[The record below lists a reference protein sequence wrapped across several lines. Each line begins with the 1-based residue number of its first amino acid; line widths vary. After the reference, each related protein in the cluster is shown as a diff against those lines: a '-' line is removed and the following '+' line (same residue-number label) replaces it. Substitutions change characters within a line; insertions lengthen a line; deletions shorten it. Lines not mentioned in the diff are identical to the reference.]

1 MEEDQNPFAK
11 YAVPED
17 NTSGKEAEENPF
29 SKYSTST
36 AFSAVKSAAG
46 EPMLKMQPPS
56 TDMYDVFKVG
66 KRTDTEEDRKTKE
79 AETNTEIMPTAWEIY
94 NGLTQED
101 EDGKIV
107 NPNVRKDPNL
117 GYLYKDPSDGQVYRM
132 PEPASSLTSG
142 LPIIGKQADQ
152 AYEYL
157 FPEAYSDDTA
167 RVNLFTKLEGAVADT
182 WNNASQLVGSVIDV
196 VGEKTGLY
204 DTDLYKQGAGNPNIP
219 QTSTG
224 MSTADALIEDT
235 VGIASGFI
243 LGGIAGEAVEQG
255 VRTAGKTV
263 LNLALNP
270 LSKAVYWER
279 FAAPVLK
286 QIAPATNK
294 LVNFDTRLLAKAIG
308 GEAGVAT
315 TADNKMST
323 IFIGD
328 NSVAPFGD
336 WGIKTDEGA
345 SEAQSVVN
353 ARANILMDSL
363 LASGILGTGVKAAV
377 AAGNFINQAFFGK
390 IVQAVAGSD
399 YERQLS
405 QMDSILNDLSLI
417 ESKASQQTVDDA
429 RDRIIAALRN
439 NKTFVL
445 EASETGGK
453 YAEIALDVL
462 SAIERGEGISE
473 ATRVKAASMFKAN
486 ITSSATSGGAM
497 VTKAAEAGKTVDNI
511 LTEEAEGVLTSGG
524 TVDDA
529 ALKIG
534 DVRTARIDKAGA
546 GVAQAE
552 KKLDDKVRSEI
563 YNILANPD
571 LGKDLQRI
579 SGVQP
584 SGVQAASQ
592 ESTQQMAD
600 GIIASTQK
608 ALAAKNAAFDAIPD
622 DVKFDYDTFAA
633 KVTIIGDEEE
643 LFEDAARKV
652 LRDRL
657 MQIINK
663 DTSPKA
669 GNTPYI
675 EAQPFADLE
684 NSPSGT
690 FKYLFNTI
698 RPKIV
703 DLIDDAYKQGNSD
716 LARKFI
722 EIKKFIDDE
731 GVMIAESSIT
741 TAGRDAANAMQ
752 EFKQYAALYRDAP
765 FEEVTNL
772 IEKTTFQPRRVQNVA
787 QDVATD
793 TLEGRYATNVKA
805 LQQVL
810 ERSGN
815 PLDQT
820 VIDEYLTAKILE
832 TIWSDV
838 NAKGIGEIDNGKLI
852 AAVQNYSSTLS
863 ARAKD
868 SLLGQQ
874 LDAFIA
880 NIRRAGSNTAALK
893 EELDAA
899 QKSFEAVKSDA
910 LSKALA
916 PFINKYMDP
925 ELGVLSNSATGKIK
939 SLFAKDDAADLIP
952 QILKESGDNPLIRE
966 GLQSEYI
973 KYLRSI
979 ALGNTEDIGGA
990 AIMQPGKIK
999 KWMEKDGAETIAV
1012 MDSLF
1017 KDRPKMQIL
1026 LREILNFTQDVGSS
1040 RASKVLPAGSNT
1052 NELQQFQG
1060 AVNRLIY
1067 ITAGPLSRTGTRIRA
1082 GMQFASDKLDVANQ
1096 APMAMDTLLADP
1108 DLALQLAEEIAR
1120 RRSSV
1125 GFGED
1130 FRMSREMADKLFQ
1143 TGLRVGLYT
1152 EEDRQPVYSFW
1163 DNVMSAERSV
1173 TNTASQMKELIPF

>member
-1 MEEDQNPFAK
+1 MEEDQNPFSK

-17 NTSGKEAEENPF
+17 ATSLEDEEENPF

-36 AFSAVKSAAG
+36 ASSAVQTAAG

-56 TDMYDVFKVG
+56 TDMFDEFKVG
-66 KRTDTEEDRKTKE
+66 NRTDTEEDRKAKE

-107 NPNVRKDPNL
+107 NPAVRKSPNL

-132 PEPASSLTSG
+132 PEPSSILTSKT
-142 LPIIGKQADQ
+142 PIVGKYADQ
-152 AYEYL
+152 AYDYL
-157 FPEAYSDDTA
+157 FPEAYADDTA
-167 RVNLFTKLEGAVADT
+167 RVNLFTKIEGGVADA
-182 WNNASQLVGSVIDV
+182 WNNAVQLSGSIVDV

-204 DTDLYKQGAGNPNIP
+204 DTDLSEEGAGNPEIP
-219 QTSTG
+219 KSNTG
-224 MSTADALIEDT
+224 MSTGDALIEDG
-235 VGIASGFI
+235 VGIAGGFI
-243 LGGIAGEAVEQG
+243 LGGLAGEAVEQG
-255 VRTAGKTV
+255 VRATGKTV

-286 QIAPATNK
+286 QISPATNK
-294 LVNFDTRLLAKAIG
+294 LVNFDTKLLAKAIG

-315 TADNKMST
+315 TASNDMST
-323 IFIGD
+323 ILIGD

-363 LASGILGTGVKAAV
+363 LASGVLGSGVKAAV
-377 AAGNFINQAFFGK
+377 AAGNFINQALFGK

-405 QMDSILNDLSLI
+405 QMDSVLNDLSLI
-417 ESKASQQTVDDA
+417 ESKASQQTVDEA
-429 RDRIIAALRN
+429 RDRIIATLRN

-445 EASETGGK
+445 EASETGGN
-453 YAEIALDVL
+453 YAEIALDVM
-462 SAIERGEGISE
+462 SAIQRGEGISE
-473 ATRVKAASMFKAN
+473 PTRVKAASMFKAN
-486 ITSSATSGGAM
+486 VTSSAASGDGQL
-497 VTKAAEAGKTVDNI
+497 AAQASSVSKSVDEVLSNEAS
-511 LTEEAEGVLTSGG
+511 AVLTQGG
-524 TVDDA
+524 TADDA
-529 ALKIG
+529 ARGIG
-534 DVRTARIDKAGA
+534 ELQTSRVDKAGLEVEDA
-546 GVAQAE
+546 RAV
-552 KKLDDKVRSEI
+552 LDAKTRSEI
-563 YNILANPD
+563 MNLLAD
-571 LGKDLQRI
+571 KDFGGDVQKVA
-579 SGVQP
+579 GVQP
-584 SGVQAASQ
+584 SAVRGESSEKAA
-592 ESTQQMAD
+592 QMAD

-622 DVKFDYDTFAA
+622 DVKWDYQTLSSLID
-633 KVTIIGDEEE
+633 KIGVEEQ
-643 LFEDAARKV
+643 LLQTAARDS
-652 LRDRL
+652 LNARL
-657 MQIINK
+657 VKLIKK

-675 EAQPFADLE
+675 EAQPFAELE

-690 FKYLFNTI
+690 FKYLFNNI
-698 RPKIV
+698 RPEIV
-703 DLIDDAYKQGNSD
+703 GLIDDAYTQGNSD

-731 GVMIAESSIT
+731 GVRVAESSTT
-741 TAGRDAANAMQ
+741 TAGRDAAAAMA
-752 EFKQYAALYRDAP
+752 EFKQYASLYRDAP
-765 FEEVTNL
+765 FERVTNL
-772 IEKTTFQPRRVQNVA
+772 IEKNSFQTNALNNTA
-787 QDVATD
+787 QDVATE
-793 TLEGRYATNVKA
+793 TLESGYANNIQA

-810 ERSGN
+810 SRSGRDM
-815 PLDQT
+815 DQT
-820 VIDEYLTAKILE
+820 VVDEYLTAKIFE

-838 NAKGIGEIDNGKLI
+838 NSKGIGQIDVGKLI
-852 AAVQNYSSTLS
+852 AGIESYSTTLS
-863 ARAKD
+863 TRN
-868 SLLGQQ
+868 SPLGMQ
-874 LDAFIA
+874 LDTFVA
-880 NIRRAGSNTAALK
+880 NIRRAGNNTAALQS
-893 EELDAA
+893 ELDMAEETL
-899 QKSFEAVKSDA
+899 KAVKSDA

-916 PFINKYMDP
+916 PFINKYIDP
-925 ELGVLSNSATGKIK
+925 ELGVISNAATGELR
-939 SLFAKDDAADLIP
+939 SLFAKKGVSDLIP
-952 QILKESGDNPLIRE
+952 QILKESDNNPIIKE

-979 ALGNTEDIGGA
+979 ALGTAEDIGGA
-990 AIMQPGKIK
+990 AVMQPGAIK
-999 KWMEKDGAETIAV
+999 KWMEKEGSETMTV

-1017 KDRPKMQIL
+1017 DDQPKMQIL
-1026 LREILNFTQDVGSS
+1026 LREVMGFTNQVGGS
-1040 RASKVLPAGSNT
+1040 RASKALPAGSNT

-1067 ITAGPLSRTGTRIRA
+1067 ITAGPLSRSGTRMRA

-1096 APMAMDTLLADP
+1096 APKAMDALLADP

-1130 FRMSREMADKLFQ
+1130 FRISREMADKLFQ
-1143 TGLRVGLYT
+1143 TGLRVGLYA
-1152 EEDRQPVYSFW
+1152 EEDREPVYSFW
-1163 DNVMSAERSV
+1163 DTVISAERS
-1173 TNTASQMKELIPF
+1173 TRDTASQMKQLMAN

>member
-11 YAVPED
+11 YAVSED

-36 AFSAVKSAAG
+36 ASSAVQTAAG
-46 EPMLKMQPPS
+46 EPMLKMPPPS

-107 NPNVRKDPNL
+107 NPNVRKSPNL

-132 PEPASSLTSG
+132 PEPSSILTSKT
-142 LPIIGKQADQ
+142 PIVGKYADQ
-152 AYEYL
+152 AYNYL
-157 FPEAYSDDTA
+157 FPEAYADDTA
-167 RVNLFTKLEGAVADT
+167 RVNLFTKIEGGMADA
-182 WNNASQLVGSVIDV
+182 WNNAVQLSGAIVDV

-204 DTDLYKQGAGNPNIP
+204 DTDLSKQGAGNKDIP
-219 QTSTG
+219 KSNTG
-224 MSTADALIEDT
+224 MSTADALIEDG

-263 LNLALNP
+263 LNLSLNP

-323 IFIGD
+323 ILIGD
-328 NSVAPFGD
+328 NSIAPFGD

-377 AAGNFINQAFFGK
+377 AAGNFINQALFGK

-405 QMDSILNDLSLI
+405 QMDSVLNDLSLI

-445 EASETGGK
+445 EASETGGT

-473 ATRVKAASMFKAN
+473 ATKIQARSMFKAN
-486 ITSSATSGGAM
+486 VTSSAASGGQL
-497 VTKAAEAGKTVDNI
+497 AAQASSVSKSIDGV
-511 LTEEAEGVLTSGG
+511 LSEEARAVLTQGG
-524 TVDDA
+524 NAGDA
-529 ALKIG
+529 ARGIG
-534 DVRTARIDKAGA
+534 ELQTARVDKAGLA
-546 GVAQAE
+546 VEDARAAVDT
-552 KKLDDKVRSEI
+552 KTRSEI
-563 YNILANPD
+563 MNLLADPNFGGD
-571 LGKDLQRI
+571 VQRVA
-579 SGVQP
+579 GVQP
-584 SGVQAASQ
+584 SAVRG
-592 ESTQQMAD
+592 ESGAKAEQMAD
-600 GIIASTQK
+600 GIIVSTQK

-633 KVTIIGDEEE
+633 KVRIIGREEK
-643 LFEDAARKV
+643 LFEDAARKS
-652 LRDRL
+652 LTTRL
-657 MQIINK
+657 MELINEG
-663 DTSPKA
+663 TSPKA

-675 EAQPFADLE
+675 EAQPFANLE

-703 DLIDDAYKQGNSD
+703 DLIDDAYTQGNSD

-731 GVMIAESSIT
+731 GVKIAESSTT
-741 TAGRDAANAMQ
+741 TAGRDAAAAME
-752 EFKQYAALYRDAP
+752 EFKQYASLYRDAP
-765 FEEVTNL
+765 FERVTNL
-772 IEKTTFQPRRVQNVA
+772 IEKNSLQTNTLKNTA
-787 QDVATD
+787 QDVATE
-793 TLEGRYATNVKA
+793 TLESGYANNIQA

-810 ERSGN
+810 SRSGRDM
-815 PLDQT
+815 DQT
-820 VIDEYLTAKILE
+820 VVDEYLTAKIFE

-838 NAKGIGEIDNGKLI
+838 NSKGIGQIDVGKLI
-852 AAVQNYSSTLS
+852 AGIENYSTTLS
-863 ARAKD
+863 TRN
-868 SLLGQQ
+868 SPLGMQ
-874 LDAFIA
+874 LDTFVA
-880 NIRRAGSNTAALK
+880 NIRRAGNNTAALQA
-893 EELDAA
+893 ELDMAEETL
-899 QKSFEAVKSDA
+899 KAVKSDA

-925 ELGVLSNSATGKIK
+925 ELGVISNAATGELR
-939 SLFAKDDAADLIP
+939 SLFAKKGVADLIP
-952 QILKESGDNPLIRE
+952 QILKESDNNPIIKE

-979 ALGNTEDIGGA
+979 ALGTTEDIGGA
-990 AIMQPGKIK
+990 AVMQPGAIK
-999 KWMEKDGAETIAV
+999 KWMDKEGSETMTV

-1017 KDRPKMQIL
+1017 DDKPKMQIL
-1026 LREILNFTQDVGSS
+1026 LREVMGFTNQVGGS
-1040 RASKVLPAGSNT
+1040 RASKAMPSGSNT

-1096 APMAMDTLLADP
+1096 APKAMDTLLADP

-1130 FRMSREMADKLFQ
+1130 FRISREMADKLFQ
-1143 TGLRVGLYT
+1143 AGLRVGLYA

-1163 DNVMSAERSV
+1163 DTVMSAEQSI
-1173 TNTASQMKELIPF
+1173 TDTASQMKQLIPN

>member
-1 MEEDQNPFAK
+1 MAETKVNP
-11 YAVPED
+11 YLP
-17 NTSGKEAEENPF
+17 TSTKVNP
-29 SKYSTST
+29 YLTPDTST
-36 AFSAVKSAAG
+36 ASSAVQTAAG

-204 DTDLYKQGAGNPNIP
+204 DTDLFKQGAGNPNIP

-224 MSTADALIEDT
+224 MSTVDALIEDT

-263 LNLALNP
+263 LNLSLNP

-323 IFIGD
+323 ILIGD
-328 NSVAPFGD
+328 NSIAPFGD

-377 AAGNFINQAFFGK
+377 AAGNFINQALFGK

-445 EASETGGK
+445 EASETGGQ

-462 SAIERGEGISE
+462 SAIQRGEGISE
-473 ATRVKAASMFKAN
+473 TTRLKAASMFKASV
-486 ITSSATSGGAM
+486 TSSAASGGQL
-497 VTKAAEAGKTVDNI
+497 AAQASSVSKSIDGV
-511 LTEEAEGVLTSGG
+511 LSEEARAVLTQGG
-524 TVDDA
+524 NPDDA
-529 ALKIG
+529 ARGIG
-534 DVRTARIDKAGA
+534 ELQTARVDTAGLAVEDARAAVDK
-546 GVAQAE
+546 
-552 KKLDDKVRSEI
+552 KTRSEI
-563 YNILANPD
+563 MNLLADPNFGGD
-571 LGKDLQRI
+571 VQRVA
-579 SGVQP
+579 GVQP
-584 SGVQAASQ
+584 SAVRG
-592 ESTQQMAD
+592 ESGAKAEQMAD

-622 DVKFDYDTFAA
+622 DVKFDYDTFRSM
-633 KVTIIGDEEE
+633 VLIIGQDEKK
-643 LFEDAARKV
+643 FEDTARQA
-652 LRDRL
+652 LNTRL
-657 MQIINK
+657 MALIRR
-663 DTSPKA
+663 DTGPDA
-669 GNTPYI
+669 GKTTYLE
-675 EAQPFADLE
+675 EAPFMELE
-684 NSPSGT
+684 NSPNGT
-690 FKYLFNTI
+690 FKYLFNNI
-698 RPKIV
+698 RPEIV
-703 DLIDDAYKQGNSD
+703 GLIDDAYTQGNSD

-722 EIKKFIDDE
+722 GIKKFIDDE
-731 GVMIAESSIT
+731 GVKIAESSTT
-741 TAGRDAANAMQ
+741 TAGKDAAAAMA
-752 EFKQYAALYRDAP
+752 EFKQYASLYRDAP
-765 FEEVTNL
+765 FERVTNL
-772 IEKTTFQPRRVQNVA
+772 IEKNSLQTNTLKNTA
-787 QDVATD
+787 QDVATE
-793 TLEGRYATNVKA
+793 TLESGYANNIQA

-810 ERSGN
+810 SRSGRDM
-815 PLDQT
+815 DQT
-820 VIDEYLTAKILE
+820 VVDEYLTAKIFE

-838 NAKGIGEIDNGKLI
+838 NSKGIGQIDVGKLI
-852 AAVQNYSSTLS
+852 AGIENYSTTLS
-863 ARAKD
+863 TRN
-868 SLLGQQ
+868 SPLGMQ
-874 LDAFIA
+874 LDTFVA
-880 NIRRAGSNTAALK
+880 NIRRAGNNTAALQA
-893 EELDAA
+893 ELDMAEETL
-899 QKSFEAVKSDA
+899 KAVKSDA

-925 ELGVLSNSATGKIK
+925 ELGVISNAATGELR
-939 SLFAKDDAADLIP
+939 SLFAKKGVADLIP
-952 QILKESGDNPLIRE
+952 QILKESDNNPIIKE

-979 ALGNTEDIGGA
+979 ALGTTEDIGGA
-990 AIMQPGKIK
+990 AVMQPGAIK
-999 KWMEKDGAETIAV
+999 KWMDKEGSETITV

-1017 KDRPKMQIL
+1017 DDKPKMQIL
-1026 LREILNFTQDVGSS
+1026 LREVMGFTDEVGGS
-1040 RASKVLPAGSNT
+1040 RASKALPAGSNT

-1096 APMAMDTLLADP
+1096 APKAMDTLLADP

-1143 TGLRVGLYT
+1143 TGIRVGLYT

-1163 DNVMSAERSV
+1163 DTVMSAEQSI
-1173 TNTASQMKELIPF
+1173 TDTASQMKQLIPN